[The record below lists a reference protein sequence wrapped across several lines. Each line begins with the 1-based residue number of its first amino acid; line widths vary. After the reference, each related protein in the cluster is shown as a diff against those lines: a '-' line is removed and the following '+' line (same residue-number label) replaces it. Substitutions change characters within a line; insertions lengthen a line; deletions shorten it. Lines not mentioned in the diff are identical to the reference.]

1 MMIHGAM
8 NYSLKGKKKKVNY
21 WTTKKRKPT
30 KEFVEYTPDYS
41 YRTDATQ
48 EIKSLDSGVGETPKR
63 EPMQYTGTLVKGIS
77 TMHKSNAVPIIS
89 EDEAKEHASMRR

>member
-1 MMIHGAM
+1 MIYGAM

-21 WTTKKRKPT
+21 WTQKKSKPV
-30 KEFVEYTPDYS
+30 KEFVEYKPDYS
-41 YRTDATQ
+41 YRRDETQ
-48 EIKSLDSGVGETPKR
+48 EIKSLDTGVGSTPKQ
-63 EPMQYTGTLVKGIS
+63 EPKQYTGTLVKGIS